1 MYQSSPKR
9 AGVNMSQVPLFNY
22 LQRRDFQ
29 SFSTIWCGGG
39 RMRQKDA
46 KFLEVEEEGELLGG
60 SVKCVKTENVWKV
73 LFLFLICKHNWN
85 ERWSQQMRIW
95 AKQDNS
101 PARWQTTTAE
111 NSKQITNMWKWNYYI
126 LPISSCTN
134 NNLVILDCESP
145 LDAISSNFSFDSS
158 ENHIIIFFHFESNYI
173 PCHPCKFPVLP
184 C

>member
-1 MYQSSPKR
+1 M
-9 AGVNMSQVPLFNY
+9 
-22 LQRRDFQ
+22 QRRDFQ

-46 KFLEVEEEGELLGG
+46 KFLEVEKEGELLGG
-60 SVKCVKTENVWKV
+60 SVKYVKTENVWKV

-134 NNLVILDCESP
+134 NNLVILDCKSDLLTPYLPIFP
-145 LDAISSNFSFDSS
+145 LTHLRIILLFFSILNPITSLVIPANFLFSL
-158 ENHIIIFFHFESNYI
+158 
-173 PCHPCKFPVLP
+173 VRGR
-184 C
+184 